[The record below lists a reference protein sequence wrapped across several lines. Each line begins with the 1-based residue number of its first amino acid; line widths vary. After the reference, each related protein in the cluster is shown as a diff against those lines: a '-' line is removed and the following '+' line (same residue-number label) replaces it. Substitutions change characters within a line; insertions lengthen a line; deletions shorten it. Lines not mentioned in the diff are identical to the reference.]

1 MIFEKVKRITA
12 EQLNQDEKIINMDTA
27 FWRDLKADSLDI
39 FQIIMEIE
47 DEFNIQI
54 EDADDIKTVG
64 DVVKFIKNRI
74 DERELKEM
82 SKNHKN

>member
-12 EQLNQDEKIINMDTA
+12 HQLNVDEKTIKMDTA
-27 FWRDLKADSLDI
+27 FEEDLKADSLEL

-54 EDADDIKTVG
+54 EVADDIKTVE
-64 DVVKFIKNRI
+64 DAVKAIENRI
-74 DERELKEM
+74 SEK
-82 SKNHKN
+82 

>member
-12 EQLNQDEKIINMDTA
+12 HQLNVDEKTIKMDTA
-27 FWRDLKADSLDI
+27 FQEDLKADSLEL

-54 EDADDIKTVG
+54 EVADDIKTVE
-64 DVVKFIKNRI
+64 DAVKAVENRI
-74 DERELKEM
+74 SEK
-82 SKNHKN
+82 

>member
-12 EQLNQDEKIINMDTA
+12 HQLNVDEKTIKMDTA
-27 FWRDLKADSLDI
+27 FEEDLKADSLEL

-54 EDADDIKTVG
+54 EVADDIKTVE
-64 DVVKFIKNRI
+64 DAVKAVENRI
-74 DERELKEM
+74 SEK
-82 SKNHKN
+82 